1 MNIDNINEFK
11 KNKNNKVI
19 LIQGAMDIEV
29 QYIINLLKDKKFTQ
43 IAEYEFYEGTINNIK
58 IVVSKTLVGTINSTT
73 ATSIGI
79 ANFNPDII
87 INQGIAG
94 AHKEDL
100 HVGDIV
106 IGEKCCNINSYKM
119 PIKRKGEGSNPF
131 EWELN
136 KRAKDIQHAD
146 LKLVDVV
153 EKNIISNTKNK
164 IYRGILG
171 SGDVFNREY
180 DRIVWINATFNNLCE
195 DMESIGTYSVCNKFK
210 VPCIGIRIISNN
222 ELLLE
227 ELDKEQAIELQR
239 LLINI
244 LNKL

>member
-1 MNIDNINEFK
+1 MGKLE
-11 KNKNNKVI
+11 NNKVI

-29 QYIINLLKDKKFTQ
+29 QYIINLLKDKRLTQ

-58 IVVSKTLVGTINSTT
+58 IVVSKTLVGTINATI

-79 ANFNPDII
+79 EKFNPDIV

-94 AHKEDL
+94 AHKENL

-119 PIKRKGEGSNPF
+119 PIKSKGKGSNPF

-136 KRAKDIQHAD
+136 KRAKDIQHAN
-146 LKLVDVV
+146 LKLVDII
-153 EKNIISNTKNK
+153 EKSLISNTKNK

-180 DRIVWINATFNNLCE
+180 DRIVWIHDTFNNLCE
-195 DMESIGTYSVCNKFK
+195 DMESIGTYSVSNKFK

-227 ELDKEQAIELQR
+227 ELDKEQAIELQQI
-239 LLINI
+239 LINI

>member
-1 MNIDNINEFK
+1 MENLEKSI
-11 KNKNNKVI
+11 VV

-29 QYIINLLKDKKFTQ
+29 QYIINLLKNKRLTQ
-43 IAEYEFYEGTINNIK
+43 IAGYEFYEGTINNIK
-58 IVVSKTLVGTINSTT
+58 IVVSKTLIGTINATM

-79 ANFNPDII
+79 TNFNPDIV

-94 AHKEDL
+94 AHRKDL
-100 HVGDIV
+100 HVGDII
-106 IGEKCCNINSYKM
+106 IGEKCCNINSYSI
-119 PIKRKGEGSNPF
+119 PIKSRGEGSNPF
-131 EWELN
+131 EWKPN
-136 KRAKDIQHAD
+136 KRAQDILQAN
-146 LKLVDVV
+146 LKLVDIV
-153 EKNIISNTKNK
+153 EKSLISNTQNK

-180 DRIVWINATFNNLCE
+180 DRIVWIHNTSNNLCE

-227 ELDKEQAIELQR
+227 KLDEEQAIELQKIV
-239 LLINI
+239 INI

>member
-1 MNIDNINEFK
+1 MNIDNINKLE
-11 KNKNNKVI
+11 KNTDSKVI
-19 LIQGAMDIEV
+19 LIQGATDIEV
-29 QYIINLLKDKKFTQ
+29 QYIVNLLKDKRFTQ

-58 IVVSKTLVGTINSTT
+58 IVVSKTLVGTIN
-73 ATSIGI
+73 ATMATIIGI
-79 ANFNPDII
+79 ENFNPDIV

-94 AHKEDL
+94 AHREDL
-100 HVGDIV
+100 HVGNIV

-119 PIKRKGEGSNPF
+119 PIKSKGAGSNPF

-136 KRAKDIQHAD
+136 KRAKDIQYAS
-146 LKLVDVV
+146 LKLVDIV
-153 EKNIISNTKNK
+153 EKSLISNTKNK
-164 IYRGILG
+164 VYRGILG

-180 DRIVWINATFNNLCE
+180 DRIIWINDTFNNLCE

-227 ELDKEQAIELQR
+227 ELDKGQAIELQQI
-239 LLINI
+239 LIHI

>member
-1 MNIDNINEFK
+1 MGKLE
-11 KNKNNKVI
+11 NNKVI

-29 QYIINLLKDKKFTQ
+29 QYIINLLKNKRLTQ

-58 IVVSKTLVGTINSTT
+58 IVVSKTLVGTINSTI

-79 ANFNPDII
+79 EKFNPDIV

-94 AHKEDL
+94 AHKENL

-119 PIKRKGEGSNPF
+119 PIKSKGKGSNPF

-136 KRAKDIQHAD
+136 KRAKDIQHAN
-146 LKLVDVV
+146 LKLVDII
-153 EKNIISNTKNK
+153 EKSLISNTKNK

-180 DRIVWINATFNNLCE
+180 DRIVWIHDTFNNLCE

-227 ELDKEQAIELQR
+227 ELDKEQAIELQQI
-239 LLINI
+239 LINI
-244 LNKL
+244 LYKL